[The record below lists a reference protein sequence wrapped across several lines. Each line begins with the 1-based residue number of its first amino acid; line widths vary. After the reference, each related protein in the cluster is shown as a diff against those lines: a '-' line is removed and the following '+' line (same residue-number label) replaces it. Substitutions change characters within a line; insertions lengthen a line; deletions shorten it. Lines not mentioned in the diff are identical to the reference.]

1 MSGLP
6 AGGGAGKDIPMFLHR
21 AGRLLFVLAA
31 CIALAIAAHSSIAQD
46 VVPDDVVETPTGAA
60 PEIVEL
66 PPPIYEKQLLRISEI
81 LGSLHFLRRL
91 CGDGDE
97 ATWQAEM
104 RALLEAEQPSPQ
116 RKARLV
122 GRFNHG
128 FETYNSVYRSCTPSA
143 RKAISRYLEEG
154 AVLSK
159 DVRTRYSQ

>member
-6 AGGGAGKDIPMFLHR
+6 ARGGAGKDIPMYLR
-21 AGRLLFVLAA
+21 PAGRLLSILAA
-31 CIALAIAAHSSIAQD
+31 GIALVFAAHSAIAQD
-46 VVPDDVVETPTGAA
+46 TVPDDVEAPEEAA
-60 PEIVEL
+60 PEITEL

-81 LGSLHFLRRL
+81 LGSLHFLRGL

-104 RALLEAEQPSPQ
+104 RALLEAEQPTPQ

-154 AVLSK
+154 AALSK

>member
-6 AGGGAGKDIPMFLHR
+6 AGGGAGKDIPMYLSP
-21 AGRLLFVLAA
+21 AGRRLTVLAA
-31 CIALAIAAHSSIAQD
+31 CIALVLAAHSAVAQD
-46 VVPDDVVETPTGAA
+46 VVPDDVEAPAEAA
-60 PEIVEL
+60 PEIAEL

-104 RALLEAEQPSPQ
+104 RALLEAEQPTPQ
-116 RKARLV
+116 RRARLV

-154 AVLSK
+154 AALSK

>member
-6 AGGGAGKDIPMFLHR
+6 ARGGAGKDIPMYLGP
-21 AGRLLFVLAA
+21 AGRLLSVLAV
-31 CIALAIAAHSSIAQD
+31 CIALAFAASAIAQD
-46 VVPDDVVETPTGAA
+46 VVPDDVVEAPAETA
-60 PEIVEL
+60 PEITEL

-154 AVLSK
+154 AALSK

>member
-1 MSGLP
+1 MSLP
-6 AGGGAGKDIPMFLHR
+6 TGGGTGKDIPMFLKP
-21 AGRLLFVLAA
+21 AGRRLSVRAA
-31 CIALAIAAHSSIAQD
+31 CIALLFAAGSAIAQD
-46 VVPDDVVETPTGAA
+46 VAPDDVEVPADPV
-60 PEIVEL
+60 PEIAEL

-104 RALLEAEQPSPQ
+104 RTLLEAEQPTPQ

-143 RKAISRYLEEG
+143 RKAIMRYLEEG
-154 AVLSK
+154 AALSK

>member
-6 AGGGAGKDIPMFLHR
+6 ARGGAGKDIPMYLRPARRRFSIL
-21 AGRLLFVLAA
+21 AAFFAWVLAA
-31 CIALAIAAHSSIAQD
+31 ASATAQD
-46 VVPDDVVETPTGAA
+46 AAPDDLEAPAGTA
-60 PEIVEL
+60 PEIVEM

-97 ATWQAEM
+97 ATWRAEM
-104 RALLEAEQPSPQ
+104 RALLDAEQPTPQ

-128 FETYNSVYRSCTPSA
+128 FETYNSIYRSCTPSA

-154 AVLSK
+154 AALSK

>member
-6 AGGGAGKDIPMFLHR
+6 AGGGAGKDIPMYLSPAR
-21 AGRLLFVLAA
+21 RRLSVVAACIVWVLAA
-31 CIALAIAAHSSIAQD
+31 HSAIAQD
-46 VVPDDVVETPTGAA
+46 VVPDDVEAPAEAV
-60 PEIVEL
+60 PEITEL

-104 RALLEAEQPSPQ
+104 RALLEAEQPTPQ

-143 RKAISRYLEEG
+143 RKAIARYLEEG
-154 AVLSK
+154 AALSK

>member
-1 MSGLP
+1 MY
-6 AGGGAGKDIPMFLHR
+6 LHR
-21 AGRLLFVLAA
+21 ARCSLSVLAA
-31 CIALAIAAHSSIAQD
+31 CIVWVVAALPAHAQD
-46 VVPDDVVETPTGAA
+46 AVPDDVETPAEA
-60 PEIVEL
+60 PPAIVEL

-104 RALLEAEQPSPQ
+104 RALLAAEQPTPQ

-143 RKAISRYLEEG
+143 RKAITRYLEEG
-154 AVLSK
+154 AALSK

>member
-6 AGGGAGKDIPMFLHR
+6 GSGGRGKDIPMFLGR
-21 AGRLLFVLAA
+21 AGRRLSIFLACA
-31 CIALAIAAHSSIAQD
+31 VWAGATAPAWAQD
-46 VVPDDVVETPTGAA
+46 SVPEDLEEPTEAA
-60 PEIVEL
+60 PEITEL

-91 CGDGDE
+91 CNDGDE

-104 RALLEAEQPSPQ
+104 RALLDAEQPTPQ
-116 RKARLV
+116 RKARLI

-128 FETYNSVYRSCTPSA
+128 FETYHAVYRSCTPSA

-154 AVLSK
+154 AALSK